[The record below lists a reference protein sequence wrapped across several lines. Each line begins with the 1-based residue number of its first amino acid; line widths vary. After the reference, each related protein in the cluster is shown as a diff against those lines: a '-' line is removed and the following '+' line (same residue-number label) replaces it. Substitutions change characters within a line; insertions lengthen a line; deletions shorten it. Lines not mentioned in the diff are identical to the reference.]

1 MTAPVWAVDE
11 ADEFRRTTDALIEHA
26 RKIAPDIRARSFEAE
41 TLRRQPAE
49 TMADAEPFWP
59 ALVPKVW
66 GGLGLGARAL
76 CEVARELAHGDASTA
91 WTVAFLMEHSWMACH
106 LSWEAQRELFAARP
120 YILAA
125 APLQPGGA
133 AHRVDGG
140 FSVDATFR
148 YSSGVWNADWTF
160 GTAFVEEQGGK
171 IAWTFLI
178 PLDDVTVNDDWF
190 MSGMAATSSSTV
202 TASGVFVP
210 ERRAIRTDILNS
222 LDLHPGAVHEEP
234 FLRYPQLAAV
244 TLMMAAIVLGAA
256 EATIDIGRER
266 LAVGKVMGQTRRLD
280 MSLSRVRWAESF
292 QQVECARLLYKQL
305 LEKTILRCHSG
316 GSWTAEQVGHTEL
329 DILTVIQLS
338 QKAANR
344 VCDGLGSSI
353 YKMEDPLQR
362 FRRDINVMANHVAL
376 EYDVVAERAT
386 RMMLGLGALPSDPP
400 HLTTPWSA
408 KA

>member
-1 MTAPVWAVDE
+1 MTAPGWAVE
-11 ADEFRRTTDALIEHA
+11 EDEFGRTTDALIEHA
-26 RKIAPDIRARSFEAE
+26 RRIAPDIRARSFEAE
-41 TLRRQPAE
+41 ALRRQPEE
-49 TMADAEPFWP
+49 TMNDAEPFWP

-76 CEVARELAHGDASTA
+76 CEVARELAHGDASAA
-91 WTVAFLMEHSWMACH
+91 WTVAFLMEHNWMACH
-106 LSWEAQRELFAARP
+106 FPWEAQRELFATRP

-125 APLQPGGA
+125 APLQPGGV

-140 FSVDATFR
+140 FAVNATFR
-148 YSSGVWNADWTF
+148 YSSGVWNSDWTF
-160 GTAFVEEQGGK
+160 GTAIVEEDDEK
-171 IAWTFLI
+171 VAWTFLI

-190 MSGMAATSSSTV
+190 MSGMAATSSSSV
-202 TASGVFVP
+202 TAADVFVP
-210 ERRAIRTDILNS
+210 ERRAVRTDILNS
-222 LDLHPGAVHEEP
+222 QDLHPGATHEES

-256 EATIDIGRER
+256 EATVDIGRER
-266 LAVGKVMGQTRRLD
+266 LSVSKVMGQTRRID
-280 MSLSRVRWAESF
+280 MTLSRIRWAESF
-292 QQVECARLLYKQL
+292 EQIECARLLYMQL
-305 LEKTILRCHSG
+305 LDRTIAQCDMGVQWSG
-316 GSWTAEQVGHTEL
+316 EQIGRTEL

-344 VCDGLGSSI
+344 ICDGLGSSI

-376 EYDVVAERAT
+376 EFDVVAERAT

-400 HLTTPWSA
+400 HLQVPRSVDA
-408 KA
+408 